1 MIVLLL
7 AGIYLLARRRL
18 GRERRLRRRRLPRD
32 HRPLRPP
39 ARLLPAQV
47 RKAKELAER
56 DLKAGDTLSDEFEA
70 VAQRIGRVGA
80 LAGLIVVVTIFF
92 MTYKPFLTALTARAP
107 ARPSLPVAMF
117 DSGVGGLT
125 VLHECLVSLP
135 EEDFVYLGDTACS
148 PTGHATPTRCA
159 SGSRAIAELLLGGG
173 AKLLVIACNTATS
186 IGEDVA
192 REVAARAR
200 GGGRAG
206 GRAAGRD
213 RRGDHRQRPG
223 RRAGDAEHGRERRL
237 PPRARRRRAAPLEV
251 TEVEAPDLAP
261 FIQDGS
267 PFDEGVMEM
276 ARAYCAPLKRAEV
289 DTLILGCTHYPLVA
303 PMLQRILGRD
313 VRLVSGGHAV
323 AAAVQ
328 RTLER
333 AGLARERRRRGRLPL
348 PLHRRRRVLPRA
360 RHPLPADAARRGR
373 AGRRACRGRAP
384 LPLGAI
390 RAFSSRSRRTCARR

>member
-1 MIVLLL
+1 
-7 AGIYLLARRRL
+7 
-18 GRERRLRRRRLPRD
+18 
-32 HRPLRPP
+32 
-39 ARLLPAQV
+39 
-47 RKAKELAER
+47 
-56 DLKAGDTLSDEFEA
+56 
-70 VAQRIGRVGA
+70 
-80 LAGLIVVVTIFF
+80 
-92 MTYKPFLTALTARAP
+92 
-107 ARPSLPVAMF
+107 MF

-135 EEDFVYLGDTACS
+135 EEDFVYLGDTEWFPYGDKDPDGSAGADRGRSPSCCS
-148 PTGHATPTRCA
+148 AA
-159 SGSRAIAELLLGGG
+159 G

-192 REVAARAR
+192 RAVGAAHGVEVVPVVEPQAEIAAAITDS
-200 GGGRAG
+200 GRVGVLATPNTVESG
-206 GRAAGRD
+206 AY
-213 RRGDHRQRPG
+213 
-223 RRAGDAEHGRERRL
+223 RRALEEQGRS
-237 PPRARRRRAAPLEV
+237 LEV

-267 PFDEGVMEM
+267 PFDEDVLEM

-333 AGLARERRRRGRLPL
+333 ARPAPASPTARATYRFLCTGD
-348 PLHRRRRVLPRA
+348 
-360 RHPLPADAARRGR
+360 ADSFRDLGTRF
-373 AGRRACRGRAP
+373 
-384 LPLGAI
+384 LQMPLGDVEQVEIPAVG
-390 RAFSSRSRRTCARR
+390 